1 MENRVQRA
9 PVPRLSMRIK
19 FERRAEPSRLMQILT
34 PFVAVIVT
42 MLIGGMVFSLLG
54 YDGAN
59 AVKEIFFTPV
69 LASYKWLDVATKSA
83 PLILIALG
91 LSLGNQ
97 AKVWNIGA
105 EGQYIAGALA
115 GAFVAYLTPN
125 VQSPLI
131 VLAMLVSGI
140 VGGALWAAIPAFLR
154 TKFNVNEVLSS
165 LMLVYV
171 ALQLLSYLITGP
183 WKDPQGHNFP
193 QTAPFT
199 DAQLLPHALPGTYIP
214 PGLLIAF
221 VFMLIFWLLTSRSV
235 YGFEVRVVG
244 AAPSAARYAGFT
256 AARTVWSTMLIGG
269 AMAGLAGILEATS
282 QLGQINLGFPSN
294 YGFTA
299 IIVSFL
305 GRLHPVGVFI
315 AGIVLAITYVGG
327 QVAQTVVHVPSA
339 SGGIFQALMLF
350 MILAGDVLVRY
361 RLRIVTNFSQT
372 LAINAAK

>member
-1 MENRVQRA
+1 
-9 PVPRLSMRIK
+9 MRIK
-19 FERRAEPSRLMQILT
+19 FEKRAEASRLMLFATPVAAVVLT
-34 PFVAVIVT
+34 I
-42 MLIGGMVFSLLG
+42 LIGAALFQMLG
-54 YDGAN
+54 YDGLGT
-59 AVKEIFFTPV
+59 VKEIFFTPI
-69 LASYKWLDVATKSA
+69 LASYKWQDVATKAA

-115 GAFVAYLTPN
+115 GAMIAHFTPN
-125 VQSPLI
+125 VTSPLI
-131 VLAMLVSGI
+131 IIPMLLAGI
-140 VGGALWAAIPAFLR
+140 VGGALWAAIPAFLKTR
-154 TKFNVNEVLSS
+154 LNVNEVLTS

-183 WKDPQGHNFP
+183 WKDPNGHNFP

-199 DAQLLPHALPGTYIP
+199 EAQLLPHTLWGTVIP

-221 VFMLIFWLLTSRSV
+221 VLMLVFLVVMSRSV
-235 YGFEVRVVG
+235 YGFGVKVVG
-244 AAPSAARYAGFT
+244 AAPSAARYAGFS
-256 AARTVWSTMLIGG
+256 AAGTVWSTLLIGG
-269 AMAGLAGILEATS
+269 GMAGLAGILEASS

-294 YGFTA
+294 YGFIA

-305 GRLHPVGVFI
+305 GRLHPVGVFL

-327 QVAQTVVHVPSA
+327 QVAQTTVHVPSA

-350 MILAGDVLVRY
+350 LILAGDVLVRY
-361 RLRIVTNFSQT
+361 RIRFVGSR
-372 LAINAAK
+372 A